1 MLSVLVTDERVL
13 RKSSPCAIAILNS
26 QTVRNSRVINAELR
40 ISAGR
45 SVERSNNRPVLLE
58 VLCQETSRV
67 LVPIMPPFR
76 TKNRRHSEL
85 SHTNT
90 QGLIAI

>member
-1 MLSVLVTDERVL
+1 MCHCV
-13 RKSSPCAIAILNS
+13 LNS
-26 QTVRNSRVINAELR
+26 QTVSNSRVINAELR

-45 SVERSNNRPVLLE
+45 SVGRSNNRPSFGGPMSGDF
-58 VLCQETSRV
+58 TR
-67 LVPIMPPFR
+67 PRPDIPPFP